1 MSRIGLLL
9 SGCGVQ
15 DGSEVSE
22 AVLTLL
28 ALERAGAD
36 ILPLAPDVMQS
47 QVWNHYT
54 GQEVREEARGVLA
67 ESARITRG
75 KVAAANT
82 VGAADIDALILIG
95 GFGAAKNLCTYST
108 DGANATVNP
117 DIERLI
123 SQMHGLGK
131 PIGAMCIAPV
141 VVALS
146 LHHQGTHRPQPL
158 TMTIG
163 NSADTAKDLETLG
176 VRHMEARPDQ
186 ICIDDANNVVTTPA
200 FMLATTAF
208 ECEPGI
214 TKLVNE
220 IVERVNK
227 LNKLI

>member
-15 DGSEVSE
+15 DGSEISE

-36 ILPLAPDVMQS
+36 VLPIAPDVKQA
-47 QVWNHYT
+47 QVWNHYN
-54 GQEVREEARGVLA
+54 GQEVREETRGVLA

-75 KVAAANT
+75 KIAAANT
-82 VGAADIDALILIG
+82 IGAADIDALILVG
-95 GFGAAKNLCTYST
+95 GYGAAKNLCTYAA
-108 DGANATVNP
+108 DGTGATVNP
-117 DIERLI
+117 DVERLI
-123 SQMHGLGK
+123 SQMNALGK

-146 LHHQGTHRPQPL
+146 LHNQKRAQPL

-163 NSADTAKDLETLG
+163 SDADTVRNLG
-176 VRHMEARPDQ
+176 VLGVKHLEARPDQ
-186 ICIDDANNVVTTPA
+186 ICIDGPNNIVTTPA
-200 FMLATTAF
+200 FMSASNAA

-220 IVERVNK
+220 VLERVQQ
-227 LNKLI
+227 LSKLI